1 MQKKNKPKNNSSFS
15 MSLSEPFILW
25 CVLACLVS
33 NGFSAESLT
42 WSWLKPLWE
51 QFVLYRKAFY
61 LNCWIV
67 QNPELRVSKFRCV
80 SKKPSPRSLKLQSE
94 TVLSLSLSPIIR
106 PVLLIF
112 SFFFF
117 SGEDHLTL
125 VTICE
130 GTLLVFPS
138 RDVLRISSEWGR
150 PRGTSPAACKSVT
163 LNVISVWM
171 RGRNT
176 VNTCSTLIPRV
187 RV

>member
-1 MQKKNKPKNNSSFS
+1 MRKKNKPKNNSSFS

-33 NGFSAESLT
+33 DGFSAESLT

-112 SFFFF
+112 FFFLFFGRGPSHFGHDMWRDIACF
-117 SGEDHLTL
+117 SESG
-125 VTICE
+125 CAKNQ
-130 GTLLVFPS
+130 
-138 RDVLRISSEWGR
+138 LRMGKTERHFTGS
-150 PRGTSPAACKSVT
+150 
-163 LNVISVWM
+163 M
-171 RGRNT
+171 
-176 VNTCSTLIPRV
+176 
-187 RV
+187 